1 MRERKRRKDK
11 YMRSPLTRVWL
22 LVAACGA
29 LGACGGGANYAA
41 ASCSAPGA
49 VRESPFNS
57 TANPTEG
64 PLPRAPGDIPCYIPG
79 NDAQPS
85 IASTG
90 NRQRAIASDESAG
103 STGPR

>member
-1 MRERKRRKDK
+1 
-11 YMRSPLTRVWL
+11 MRSPFMRAWL

-29 LGACGGGANYAA
+29 LGACAGTGGAANYAA

-64 PLPRAPGDIPCYIPG
+64 PLPRAPGDFPCYIPG
-79 NDAQPS
+79 NDAQPA

-90 NRQRAIASDESAG
+90 NKQRTIASGEST
-103 STGPR
+103 SYTGAR

>member
-1 MRERKRRKDK
+1 
-11 YMRSPLTRVWL
+11 MRSPFMRAWL

-29 LGACGGGANYAA
+29 LGACAGGSANYAA
-41 ASCSAPGA
+41 VSCSTPGA

-64 PLPRAPGDIPCYIPG
+64 PLPRAPGDFPCYIPG
-79 NDAQPS
+79 NDSQPA

-90 NRQRAIASDESAG
+90 NKQRTIASGESA
-103 STGPR
+103 SYTGVR

>member
-1 MRERKRRKDK
+1 
-11 YMRSPLTRVWL
+11 MRSSFMHASL

-29 LGACGGGANYAA
+29 LGACAGAGGATDYAA
-41 ASCSAPGA
+41 VSCSTPGA

-79 NDAQPS
+79 NDAQPA
-85 IASTG
+85 IAATG
-90 NRQRAIASDESAG
+90 ERQRALAAG
-103 STGPR
+103 EPTGNVGLR